1 LIRPGYHAAHFR
13 TSEELNMK
21 SMIKLVVVC
30 CVLTALSAVRVNAQ
44 ETLFRSTAIGS
55 TPGQIIGGVLSGGAP
70 WQVTKARISLS
81 KKDGE
86 LEVSLRGLVLVST
99 GVSPVSQI
107 AASLVC
113 GGSGGAVA
121 ATTDAFALSTDGNS
135 EFEQQ
140 ITLPSTCLAP
150 VVIVRAVGANGPGA
164 FIAATGFNATT
175 DSSGN

>member
-1 LIRPGYHAAHFR
+1 
-13 TSEELNMK
+13 MK
-21 SMIKLVVVC
+21 SLIKLVVVC
-30 CVLTALSAVRVNAQ
+30 CVLTALSAVRVNAHD
-44 ETLFRSTAIGS
+44 TLFRSTIIGS

-70 WQVTKARISLS
+70 WQVTKARVSLS
-81 KKDGE
+81 KDGE
-86 LEVSLRGLVLVST
+86 LEVVLRGLVLVST

-121 ATTDAFALSTDGNS
+121 ATTDTFALSTDGNS
-135 EFEQQ
+135 EIEQQ

-175 DSSGN
+175 DGNGN

>member
-1 LIRPGYHAAHFR
+1 
-13 TSEELNMK
+13 MK
-21 SMIKLVVVC
+21 SLIKLVVVC
-30 CVLTALSAVRVNAQ
+30 CVLTALSGANVNAQ
-44 ETLFRSTAIGS
+44 QTLFRSTIIGS

-70 WQVTKARISLS
+70 WQVTKARVTLG
-81 KKDGE
+81 KDGE
-86 LEVSLRGLVLVST
+86 LEVVLRGLVLVST

-121 ATTDAFALSTDGNS
+121 ATTNTFALSTEGNS

-150 VVIVRAVGANGPGA
+150 VVIVRAVGANGPAA
-164 FIAATGFNATT
+164 FIAATGFNVTT
-175 DSSGN
+175 DGNDN